1 MNRKPTF
8 SILTPTYNCEKYI
21 LSSWENL
28 CLQTENNWE
37 WVIVNDGSTDNS
49 LEIINSLKDERIKI
63 HTYDDNR
70 GRGFARNLALSKASG
85 DIIVIWDIDDL
96 YFPDRLQKIKNAFSD
111 KDIEYFCSYALI
123 VDNQLKIKGVRR
135 FSSDNIFN
143 KSFVHP
149 TLAFRSSLLGSLKYG
164 EGVAGEDFGLMV
176 YLDKKCKG
184 YFCEEFL
191 MLYLED
197 REINL
202 FKTLHFHRSFVQS
215 SKRLIREDILTF
227 TPLSKLRFYATAY
240 LKTIILHMM
249 RIRPSLYLETVKF
262 RHLELLSFDELPQ
275 NRKNFI
281 DSIKNR

>member
-1 MNRKPTF
+1 MNLKPTF
-8 SILTPTYNCEKYI
+8 SILTPTYNCAKYI
-21 LSSWENL
+21 LSSWQTL
-28 CLQTENNWE
+28 CLQTETNWE
-37 WVIVNDGSTDNS
+37 WVIVNDGSTDDS
-49 LEIINSLKDERIKI
+49 LEILNSLKDERIRI

-96 YFPDRLQKIKNAFSD
+96 YFPDRLEKIKNAFLN

-135 FSSDNIFN
+135 FPSDIVFN

-164 EGVAGEDFGLMV
+164 EGVAGEDFELMV
-176 YLDKKCKG
+176 FLEKKCKG
-184 YFCEEFL
+184 FFCEEFL

-202 FKTLHFHRSFVQS
+202 YKTLHFHKSFVQS
-215 SKRLIREDILTF
+215 SKRLIQENVLRL
-227 TPLSKLRFYATAY
+227 TPLSKLKFYATAY
-240 LKTIILHMM
+240 LKTIILHLMK
-249 RIRPSLYLETVKF
+249 IKPSLYLKTVKF
-262 RHLELLSFDELPQ
+262 RHLELLNFDELPQ
-275 NRKNFI
+275 YRKNFI
-281 DSIKNR
+281 NSLKK